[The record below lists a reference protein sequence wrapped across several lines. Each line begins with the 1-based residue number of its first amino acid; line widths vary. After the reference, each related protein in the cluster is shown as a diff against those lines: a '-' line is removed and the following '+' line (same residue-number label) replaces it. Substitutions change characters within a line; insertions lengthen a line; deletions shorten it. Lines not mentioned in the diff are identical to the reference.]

1 MTALISMSLDFEHAA
16 SGDADESAAFVR
28 PPALPTRDLPKP
40 SSDES
45 AKEVSATQTTQTQK
59 LDAGQAGEGPP
70 PPTVPLLE
78 VRPLN
83 APANN
88 ADGSGSVD
96 TGDGDD
102 EMVSFQKMAV
112 TQEIEDALM
121 DEDDAFGTGAGT
133 GPDNSSA
140 AEAPIAA
147 TAANAAA
154 LADAAAKEDDY
165 DDDDD
170 YEESFE

>member
-83 APANN
+83 APATN

-96 TGDGDD
+96 PGDGDED
-102 EMVSFQKMAV
+102 MVSFQKMAV

-121 DEDDAFGTGAGT
+121 DDDDAFSTGAGT
-133 GPDNSSA
+133 ASGNASA
-140 AEAPIAA
+140 AGAPIAA

-154 LADAAAKEDDY
+154 LADAAAKDDY

>member
-1 MTALISMSLDFEHAA
+1 MTALISMSLDFEHGAA
-16 SGDADESAAFVR
+16 DDAEESVAFVR

-40 SSDES
+40 GSDEAANEVP
-45 AKEVSATQTTQTQK
+45 AKEATQTRK

-83 APANN
+83 APATN

-96 TGDGDD
+96 PGDGDE

-121 DEDDAFGTGAGT
+121 DEAEGFGAGAGT
-133 GPDNSSA
+133 NSSDSSGPG
-140 AEAPIAA
+140 APVAA
-147 TAANAAA
+147 TAANASA
-154 LADAAAKEDDY
+154 LADAAAEDDY
-165 DDDDD
+165 EDDDD